1 VTATAEQ
8 QNKVRELSD
17 RILNE
22 TMGRVNGLAKGL
34 LHVTTLARNE
44 TEKLNAERKSCT
56 ETLLNTTAA
65 LSEQIE
71 GFKQVLHQNVAQAT
85 EQITKKSQLAVE
97 LVDEPLQRK
106 VRECTQDLNGMIER
120 SADELAER
128 IAAIDRAVT
137 QTCERKIAETSSSL
151 RSNVDNLVQQA
162 TSRCQDAV
170 REILGSLARPLQSD
184 KRS

>member
-1 VTATAEQ
+1 
-8 QNKVRELSD
+8 
-17 RILNE
+17 
-22 TMGRVNGLAKGL
+22 
-34 LHVTTLARNE
+34 
-44 TEKLNAERKSCT
+44 
-56 ETLLNTTAA
+56 
-65 LSEQIE
+65 
-71 GFKQVLHQNVAQAT
+71 
-85 EQITKKSQLAVE
+85 
-97 LVDEPLQRK
+97 
-106 VRECTQDLNGMIER
+106 MIER